1 MNVPFTA
8 VQFVVYESGKR
19 ALVASHLLDSTD
31 EEVRACTQLRLA
43 AACRGRFRSVS
54 GAHGPHRPRRACWS
68 SCWLAAWR
76 EGPPPPSLTRW

>member
-31 EEVRACTQLRLA
+31 EEVRAC
-43 AACRGRFRSVS
+43 
-54 GAHGPHRPRRACWS
+54 PRA
-68 SCWLAAWR
+68 
-76 EGPPPPSLTRW
+76 TRV

>member
-31 EEVRACTQLRLA
+31 EEVRACVAPRTWNCVLQLLWLVA
-43 AACRGRFRSVS
+43 D
-54 GAHGPHRPRRACWS
+54 AHGLSLRAG
-68 SCWLAAWR
+68 LA
-76 EGPPPPSLTRW
+76 

>member
-31 EEVRACTQLRLA
+31 EEARVLCVQAHALRSRC
-43 AACRGRFRSVS
+43 ACRFGR
-54 GAHGPHRPRRACWS
+54 A
-68 SCWLAAWR
+68 
-76 EGPPPPSLTRW
+76 SLTRLPRLVTCFCGIVLTRLCHMLRHRG